1 MQRQRRPVLAE
12 TPASQH
18 DQSGQDPT
26 SEPESEPRYY
36 ANPELLA
43 EKCRQLEKIPF
54 VLVEPEP
61 RSELSKKR
69 IQRLEEEFR
78 LALKKGIK
86 PRLELESTVLGGPLI
101 GGWPKIELEED
112 DIDYPLAETEEEWFA
127 WKRKIDEERAQRRHV
142 ISGGLNKDT
151 GPARVAERSKPTG
164 TKDTGVLQTPSV
176 APVKGKENG
185 ESRVSRSS
193 RTVAP
198 EV

>member
-1 MQRQRRPVLAE
+1 MQRQRRPVIAE

-18 DQSGQDPT
+18 DQSEQDAT
-26 SEPESEPRYY
+26 SEPDSEPHYY

-69 IQRLEEEFR
+69 VKKLEEGFR
-78 LALKKGIK
+78 LALKNGLN

-101 GGWPKIELEED
+101 GGWPKIEEED
-112 DIDYPLAETEEEWFA
+112 ADIDYPLAETEEEWFA
-127 WKRKIDEERAQRRHV
+127 WKRMIDEKRARGRQV

-151 GPARVAERSKPTG
+151 EPARVAERGKPIG
-164 TKDTGVLQTPSV
+164 AKDTGISQTPYI

-185 ESRVSRSS
+185 RSGVSRSS

>member
-1 MQRQRRPVLAE
+1 MQRQRRPVIAE

-18 DQSGQDPT
+18 DQSEQDPT
-26 SEPESEPRYY
+26 SEPESEPHYY

-43 EKCRQLEKIPF
+43 ERCRQLEKIPF

-61 RSELSKKR
+61 RSEQSKQR

-78 LALKKGIK
+78 LALKKGLK

-101 GGWPKIELEED
+101 GGWPKVEPEEK

-127 WKRKIDEERAQRRHV
+127 WKRKIDEERARRRHV

-151 GPARVAERSKPTG
+151 EPARVAERGKPTG
-164 TKDTGVLQTPSV
+164 AKDAGASQTPSV

-185 ESRVSRSS
+185 PSKVSRSS
-193 RTVAP
+193 HTVAP